1 MKIYDLPDEEFNI
14 RLLKKLSE
22 IQENIDKHTKLG
34 KQCLNKML
42 MKFNKEIETIRNRN
56 PRAEQNNDRTEQFN
70 KELQQQT

>member
-1 MKIYDLPDEEFNI
+1 MKIYDLPDKEFNI

>member
-1 MKIYDLPDEEFNI
+1 MKIYDLPDKEFNI

-42 MKFNKEIETIRNRN
+42 MKFNKEIETIRKK
-56 PRAEQNNDRTEQFN
+56 Q
-70 KELQQQT
+70 KS